1 MIEDKMTIKFT
12 EGLHARPATQLC
24 QLAKGY
30 KAEINIKKGDKL
42 VSAKSVLR
50 VMTLGA
56 ECGDEIWVTADGD
69 DEIAAMTALK
79 TYLREG

>member
-1 MIEDKMTIKFT
+1 MIENKMIIRFP

-24 QLAKGY
+24 QIAKGY
-30 KAEINIKKGDKL
+30 QAEINIKKGDKV

-56 ECGDEIWVTADGD
+56 ECGEEILLTVDGEDES
-69 DEIAAMTALK
+69 EALSALIS
-79 TYLREG
+79 YFG

>member
-1 MIEDKMTIKFT
+1 MIEDKMIIKFP

-24 QLAKGY
+24 QMAKGY
-30 KAEINIKKGDKL
+30 KAEIKIKKGDKV

-56 ECGDEIWVTADGD
+56 ECGDEISLTVDGE
-69 DEIAAMTALK
+69 DESEAMTS
-79 TYLREG
+79 LRSFLD